1 MATYIDYGEGEDGAL
16 AQGATWLQGIIQ
28 QQQGQD
34 AEKKFHDKFREVH
47 TDNDNRQYDIG
58 PVFDLFV
65 DYSEDLFAA
74 IPEVRGEERVK
85 EIESFF
91 ALVLH
96 MLTMFDDK
104 DHLDRSTTRLCE
116 LFSKSHE
123 QQPDLRLRL
132 LMMLYNTFT
141 NPSFE
146 YRYRVFKTVID
157 YSAKAGLFD
166 LVVPYLE
173 HLDTW
178 MEDWQQHLTIEDKR
192 ALFLDISSY
201 MRTLGKRVDAFLQ
214 LKKYHL
220 LFQDK
225 PKAELEQKQVQ
236 EATLQLIKDALQL
249 PSVMQFDDILKLDT
263 VKVFGNSKHP
273 AKELVKLC
281 TVFFSGDVN
290 DLRNFNKKEGKL
302 FEENDICFQDAM
314 SKIRLLTLAT
324 LVHGKSEIL
333 LSDVAQALEEEEENV
348 EKWVVKA
355 LSENVIDGRIDQLNK
370 KVLVKSAFQRRFEKE
385 EWDFLDSK
393 LDQWINNLECVIK
406 FIGEQKAGKV

>member
-16 AQGATWLQGIIQ
+16 AQGANWLQGIIQ

-34 AEKKFHDKFREVH
+34 AEKQFHDKFREVH
-47 TDNDNRQYDIG
+47 TDSEDRHYNVG

-65 DYSEDLFAA
+65 DYSEDLFSA

-104 DHLDRSTTRLCE
+104 DHLDRSTTRLCD
-116 LFSKSHE
+116 LFSKSSKQH
-123 QQPDLRLRL
+123 PDLRQRL
-132 LMMLYNTFT
+132 LMMLYNTFS
-141 NPSFE
+141 NPLFE
-146 YRYRVFKTVID
+146 FRYRIFKTIID

-166 LVVPYLE
+166 MVVPYLE

-178 MEDWQQHLTIEDKR
+178 MEDWEQHLTVEDKR
-192 ALFLDISSY
+192 VLFLDISSY
-201 MRTLGKRVDAFLQ
+201 MRALGKRSDAFLQ
-214 LKKYHL
+214 LKKYHQ
-220 LFQDK
+220 LFQGK
-225 PKAELEQKQVQ
+225 PKAELAEKEVQ
-236 EATLQLIKDALQL
+236 EATLTLIKDSFQL
-249 PSVMQFDDILKLDT
+249 PSVIQFDDILNLDT
-263 VKVFGNSKHP
+263 VKAFGASKHA

-281 TVFFSGDVN
+281 VVFLSGDVSE
-290 DLRNFNKKEGKL
+290 LRTFHDKNKKL
-302 FEENDICFQDAM
+302 FEQYDICFQDSM

-324 LVHGKSEIL
+324 LVQGKSEIL
-333 LSDVAQALEEEEENV
+333 LSEVAQALDEEEENV

-355 LSENVIDGRIDQLNK
+355 LSENVIDGRIDQLNR
-370 KVLVKSAFQRRFEKE
+370 KVLVKSAFQRKFEKE

-406 FIGEQKAGKV
+406 FIGEQKAAKA

>member
-16 AQGATWLQGIIQ
+16 AQGANWLQGIIQ

-34 AEKKFHDKFREVH
+34 AEKEFHEKFREVH
-47 TDNDNRQYDIG
+47 TDNDERTYDIG

-65 DYSEDLFAA
+65 DYSEDIFAS

-91 ALVLH
+91 ALMLH
-96 MLTMFDDK
+96 MLTMFDKK

-116 LFSKSHE
+116 LFSKSSK

-141 NPSFE
+141 NPLFE
-146 YRYRVFKTVID
+146 FRYRIFKTIID
-157 YSAKAGLFD
+157 YSAKASLFD

-173 HLDTW
+173 HLDIW
-178 MEDWQQHLTIEDKR
+178 MEDWDQHLTVEDKR
-192 ALFLDISSY
+192 VLFLDISSY
-201 MRTLGKRVDAFLQ
+201 MRALGKRSDAFLQ
-214 LKKYHL
+214 LKKYHH
-220 LFQDK
+220 LFQGK
-225 PKAELEQKQVQ
+225 PKAELEQKEVQ
-236 EATLQLIKDALQL
+236 EATLQLIKDAFQL
-249 PSVMQFDDILKLDT
+249 PSVIQFDDILKLDT
-263 VKVFGNSKHP
+263 VKTFGNSKHK
-273 AKELVKLC
+273 AKELVKLLA
-281 TVFFSGDVN
+281 VFLSGDVS
-290 DLRNFNKKEGKL
+290 DLRTFHGKNTKL
-302 FEENDICFQDAM
+302 FDEYDICFQDAM

-324 LVHGKSEIL
+324 LVQGKSEISL
-333 LSDVAQALEEEEENV
+333 PAVAQALDEEEENV

-370 KVLVKSAFQRRFEKE
+370 KVLVKSAFQRKFEKE

-406 FIGEQKAGKV
+406 FIGEQKAAKA

>member
-116 LFSKSHE
+116 LFSKSSE

-302 FEENDICFQDAM
+302 FTENDICFQDAM

-406 FIGEQKAGKV
+406 FIGEQKSGKV

>member
-1 MATYIDYGEGEDGAL
+1 
-16 AQGATWLQGIIQ
+16 
-28 QQQGQD
+28 
-34 AEKKFHDKFREVH
+34 
-47 TDNDNRQYDIG
+47 
-58 PVFDLFV
+58 
-65 DYSEDLFAA
+65 
-74 IPEVRGEERVK
+74 
-85 EIESFF
+85 
-91 ALVLH
+91 
-96 MLTMFDDK
+96 MFDDK

-116 LFSKSHE
+116 LFSKSSE

-132 LMMLYNTFT
+132 LMMLYNTFS

-201 MRTLGKRVDAFLQ
+201 MRALGKRGDAFLQ
-214 LKKYHL
+214 LKSYHL

-225 PKAELEQKQVQ
+225 AKAELENKEVQ

-249 PSVMQFDDILKLDT
+249 PSVIQFDDILKLDT

-273 AKELVKLC
+273 AKDLVKLC

-290 DLRNFNKKEGKL
+290 DLREFNKKNAKL
-302 FEENDICFQDAM
+302 FTEYDICFQDAM